1 MSGDWR
7 SCPDAGVHRH
17 RSGRTAGH
25 PLPLRRFALSREVLM
40 SGVVLDV
47 IGVVITWIAVAIGAW
62 FLGLYMVKVFKGER
76 TFMSPVLRPIERA
89 SYRLMGVKEDEEQ
102 TWVRYTVSVLIV
114 SVVSFL
120 FTYALLRLQGHL
132 PCNDFG
138 LNPMGFGPVAADLA
152 FNTAVSFT
160 TNTNWQNY
168 TGEQTMSYL
177 SQMVALVLHNF
188 LSAAVGVAMAVALFR
203 GISSRSIKTLGN
215 FYVDVTRA
223 TLYVLLPL
231 SVVIAFVL
239 LSQGVVQ
246 SVGPYVAA
254 HTIDGAQ
261 QVIAVGPFASQEAIK
276 DLGNNGGGPFN
287 ANSSHPFENPNGFTN
302 QFELFLELLIPFALC
317 VTFGKMVGSIRQGL
331 AIGAAMEILLASF
344 TFILIYA
351 EQSGNPAL
359 AAVGV
364 NQANT
369 ATQAGGNM
377 EGKEV
382 RFGPTYSAMFEAT
395 TTGTSTGSV
404 NSSHDS
410 FTPIGGLV
418 ALIQMQLGEVDP
430 GGIGAGIYFMLVF
443 AVLSVFIAG
452 LMVGRTPEYLGKKI
466 ESKEVR
472 LAALAV
478 LIVVASILGFTAL
491 SAVHPLGQAGLTTN
505 SAAHGFSEILYA
517 FSSATANNG
526 SALPGLLGNTVYYN
540 TTLASAMWIGRFLEV
555 IPILALAGALAGK
568 KVVPGSACTFATD
581 RPLFV
586 GLLIGVVLI
595 VGALT
600 FFPALTLGPILEQ
613 FQLAAGHL
621 H

>member
-1 MSGDWR
+1 
-7 SCPDAGVHRH
+7 
-17 RSGRTAGH
+17 
-25 PLPLRRFALSREVLM
+25 
-40 SGVVLDV
+40 VVLDI

-76 TFMSPVLRPIERA
+76 TFMSPVLRPVERG
-89 SYRLMGVKEDEEQ
+89 SYWLMGVKEDEEQ
-102 TWVRYTVSVLIV
+102 TWVRYTLGVLIV
-114 SVVSFL
+114 SAVSL
-120 FTYALLRLQGHL
+120 IFTYLLLRLQSKL
-132 PCNDFG
+132 PFNDFG
-138 LNPMGFGPVAADLA
+138 LNPMGFGPVAPDLA

-168 TGEQTMSYL
+168 TGESTMSYL
-177 SQMVALVLHNF
+177 SQMLALVIHNF
-188 LSAAVGVAMAVALFR
+188 LSAAVGIAMAVALFR
-203 GISSRSIKTLGN
+203 GISSRSLKTIGN
-215 FYVDVTRA
+215 FYVDITRA
-223 TLYVLLPL
+223 TLYILIPL
-231 SVVIAFVL
+231 SIVIAFIL

-246 SVGPYVAA
+246 SISSYPVA
-254 HTIDGAQ
+254 HTVAGAVQ
-261 QVIAVGPFASQEAIK
+261 NIAVGPFASQEAIK

-287 ANSSHPFENPNGFTN
+287 ANSAHPFENPNGFTN

-317 VTFGKMVGSIRQGL
+317 VTFGKMVGRIRQGL
-331 AIGAAMEILLASF
+331 AIGAAMGILLVSF
-344 TFILIYA
+344 TFISIAA
-351 EQSGNPAL
+351 ELQGNPAL
-359 AAVGV
+359 TNVGV

-369 ATQAGGNM
+369 STSAGGNM

-382 RFGPTYSAMFEAT
+382 RNGPVYSAMFEAT

-404 NSSHDS
+404 DSSHDS
-410 FTPIGGLV
+410 FTPIGGMV
-418 ALIQMQLGEVDP
+418 ALVQMQLGEIDP

-478 LIVVASILGFTAL
+478 LIDVLSILGFTAV
-491 SAVHPLGQAGLTTN
+491 SVVHPLGLASLTTN
-505 SAAHGFSEILYA
+505 TAAHGFSEILYQ

-526 SALPGLLGNTVYYN
+526 SAFAGLGSNTLYYN
-540 TTLASAMWIGRFLEV
+540 TTAASAMWIGRFLEV

-568 KVVPGSACTFATD
+568 KVVPASGGTFATD

-600 FFPALTLGPILEQ
+600 FFPALALGPILEQ
-613 FQLAAGHL
+613 LQLAAGHL

>member
-1 MSGDWR
+1 
-7 SCPDAGVHRH
+7 
-17 RSGRTAGH
+17 
-25 PLPLRRFALSREVLM
+25 LVLDLI
-40 SGVVLDV
+40 GVVL
-47 IGVVITWIAVAIGAW
+47 TWIAVAIGAW
-62 FLGLYMVKVFKGER
+62 FLGLYMVKVFNGDR
-76 TFMSPVLRPIERA
+76 TFMSPVLRPLERGG
-89 SYRLMGVKEDEEQ
+89 YWLMGVNEDQEQ
-102 TWVRYTVSVLIV
+102 SWVRYTVSVLIV
-114 SVVSFL
+114 TVVSFF
-120 FTYALLRLQGHL
+120 FTYLILRLQDKL
-132 PCNDFG
+132 P
-138 LNPMGFGPVAADLA
+138 LNPMGFGPVAPDLSL
-152 FNTAVSFT
+152 NTAISFT

-168 TGEQTMSYL
+168 TGETTMSYL
-177 SQMVALVLHNF
+177 SQMLALVIHNF
-188 LSAAVGVAMAVALFR
+188 LSAAVGIAMAVALFR
-203 GISSRSIKTLGN
+203 GISSRSLKTIGN
-215 FYVDVTRA
+215 FYVDATRA
-223 TLYVLLPL
+223 TLYILLPL
-231 SVVIAFVL
+231 SVVVAFILV
-239 LSQGVVQ
+239 SQGVVQ
-246 SVGPYVAA
+246 SISTYPVA
-254 HTIDGAQ
+254 HTVSGAVQ
-261 QVIAVGPFASQEAIK
+261 TIAVGPFASQEAIK

-287 ANSSHPFENPNGFTN
+287 ANSAHPFENPNGFTN

-317 VTFGKMVGSIRQGL
+317 VTFGKMVGRIRQGL
-331 AIGAAMEILLASF
+331 AIGAAMGVLLVSF
-344 TFILIYA
+344 TLISIYS
-351 EQSGNPAL
+351 EQAGNPAL
-359 AAVGV
+359 TAVGV

-404 NSSHDS
+404 DSSHDS
-410 FTPIGGLV
+410 FTPVGGLV

-478 LIVVASILGFTAL
+478 LIDVASILGFTAVSVVTPQGL
-491 SAVHPLGQAGLTTN
+491 AGPLNAG
-505 SAAHGFSEILYA
+505 AHGFSEILYA

-526 SALPGLLGNTVYYN
+526 SAFAGLTGNTIYYN

-568 KVVPGSACTFATD
+568 KVVPASAGTFATD

-586 GLLIGVVLI
+586 GLLIGVVVI

-600 FFPALTLGPILEQ
+600 FFPALALGPILEQ
-613 FQLAAGHL
+613 LQLAAGHL

>member
-1 MSGDWR
+1 
-7 SCPDAGVHRH
+7 
-17 RSGRTAGH
+17 
-25 PLPLRRFALSREVLM
+25 
-40 SGVVLDV
+40 
-47 IGVVITWIAVAIGAW
+47 
-62 FLGLYMVKVFKGER
+62 MVKVFKGER
-76 TFMSPVLRPIERA
+76 TFTSPVLRPIERG
-89 SYRLMGVKEDEEQ
+89 SYWLMGVKEDEEQ
-102 TWVRYTVSVLIV
+102 TWVRYTFGVLIV
-114 SVVSFL
+114 SAVSL
-120 FTYALLRLQGHL
+120 IFTYLLLRLQSKL
-132 PCNDFG
+132 PFNDFG
-138 LNPMGFGPVAADLA
+138 LNPMGFGPVAPDLA

-168 TGEQTMSYL
+168 TGETTMSYL
-177 SQMVALVLHNF
+177 SQMLGLVIHNF
-188 LSAAVGVAMAVALFR
+188 LSAAVGIAMAVALFR
-203 GISSRSIKTLGN
+203 GISSRSLKTLGN
-215 FYVDVTRA
+215 FYVDATRA
-223 TLYVLLPL
+223 TLYILLPL
-231 SVVIAFVL
+231 SIVAAFIL

-246 SVGPYVAA
+246 SIGPYVTA
-254 HTIDGAQ
+254 HTVQGAQ

-287 ANSSHPFENPNGFTN
+287 ANSAHPFENPNGFTN

-317 VTFGKMVGSIRQGL
+317 VTFGKMVGHIRQGL
-331 AIGAAMEILLASF
+331 AIGAAMGILLVGF
-344 TFILIYA
+344 TFTSIYF
-351 EQSGNPAL
+351 EQLGNPAL
-359 AAVGV
+359 TAVGV

-369 ATQAGGNM
+369 ATSAGGNM

-410 FTPIGGLV
+410 FTPIGGV
-418 ALIQMQLGEVDP
+418 AALIQMQLGEVDP

-478 LIVVASILGFTAL
+478 LIDVGSILGFTAL
-491 SAVHPLGQAGLTTN
+491 SVLTPAATANGGGPLN
-505 SAAHGFSEILYA
+505 PAAHGFSEILYA

-526 SALPGLLGNTVYYN
+526 SAFAGLTGNTVYWN

-568 KVVPGSACTFATD
+568 KVVPASGGTFATD
-581 RPLFV
+581 KPLFV

-600 FFPALTLGPILEQ
+600 FFPALALGPILEQ
-613 FQLAAGHL
+613 LQLAAGHL

>member
-1 MSGDWR
+1 M
-7 SCPDAGVHRH
+7 
-17 RSGRTAGH
+17 
-25 PLPLRRFALSREVLM
+25 
-40 SGVVLDV
+40 VLDI

-76 TFMSPVLRPIERA
+76 TFMSPVLRPLERGA
-89 SYRLMGVKEDEEQ
+89 YWLMGVKEDVEQ
-102 TWVRYTVSVLIV
+102 TWVRYTVSVLVV
-114 SVVSFL
+114 SVVSFV
-120 FTYALLRLQGHL
+120 FTYLLLRLQSRL
-132 PCNDFG
+132 PFNDFG
-138 LNPMGFGPVAADLA
+138 LNPMGFGPVAPDLSL
-152 FNTAVSFT
+152 NTAISFT

-168 TGEQTMSYL
+168 TGETTMSYL
-177 SQMVALVLHNF
+177 SQMLALVIHNF
-188 LSAAVGVAMAVALFR
+188 LSAAVGIAMAVALFR
-203 GISSRSIKTLGN
+203 GISSRSLKTIGN

-223 TLYVLLPL
+223 TLYILLPI
-231 SVVIAFVL
+231 SIVVAFIFV
-239 LSQGVVQ
+239 SQGVVQ
-246 SVGPYVAA
+246 SISSYPVA
-254 HTIDGAQ
+254 HTVQGAVQ
-261 QVIAVGPFASQEAIK
+261 TIAVGPFASQEAIK

-287 ANSSHPFENPNGFTN
+287 ANSAHPFENPNGFTN
-302 QFELFLELLIPFALC
+302 QFTLFLELLIPFALC
-317 VTFGKMVGSIRQGL
+317 VTFGKMVGHIRQGI
-331 AIGAAMEILLASF
+331 AIAAAMGILLVAF
-344 TFILIYA
+344 TFISISA
-351 EQSGNPAL
+351 EQQGNPAL
-359 AAVGV
+359 SAVGV

-369 ATQAGGNM
+369 STQAGGNM

-382 RFGPTYSAMFEAT
+382 RFGPVYSAMFEAT

-404 NSSHDS
+404 DSSHDS

-478 LIVVASILGFTAL
+478 LIDVGSILGFTAVSVVIPQGL
-491 SAVHPLGQAGLTTN
+491 AGPLNAG
-505 SAAHGFSEILYA
+505 AHGFSEILYA

-526 SALPGLLGNTVYYN
+526 SAFAGLTGNTIYYN

-568 KVVPGSACTFATD
+568 KVVPASSGTFATD

-600 FFPALTLGPILEQ
+600 FFPALALGPILEQ
-613 FQLAAGHL
+613 LQLAAGHL

>member
-1 MSGDWR
+1 M
-7 SCPDAGVHRH
+7 
-17 RSGRTAGH
+17 
-25 PLPLRRFALSREVLM
+25 
-40 SGVVLDV
+40 
-47 IGVVITWIAVAIGAW
+47 AVAIGAW

-76 TFMSPVLRPIERA
+76 TFMSPVLRPLERGA
-89 SYRLMGVKEDEEQ
+89 YWLMGVGEDEEQ
-102 TWVRYTVSVLIV
+102 TWIRYTVSVLMV
-114 SVVSFL
+114 SAVSFV
-120 FTYALLRLQGHL
+120 FTYALLRLQSHL
-132 PCNDFG
+132 PFNDFG

-168 TGEQTMSYL
+168 TGETTMSYL
-177 SQMVALVLHNF
+177 SQMVALVIHNF
-188 LSAAVGVAMAVALFR
+188 LSAAVGISMAVALFR
-203 GISSRSIKTLGN
+203 GISSRSLKTLGN
-215 FYVDVTRA
+215 AYVDITRA
-223 TLYVLLPL
+223 TLYILLPA
-231 SVVIAFVL
+231 SIAVAFIL

-246 SVGPYVAA
+246 SISSYPVA
-254 HTIDGAQ
+254 HTVSGAAQ
-261 QVIAVGPFASQEAIK
+261 TIAVGPFASQEAIK

-287 ANSSHPFENPNGFTN
+287 ANSAHPFENPNGFTN
-302 QFELFLELLIPFALC
+302 QFELFLELLIPFALV
-317 VTFGKMVGSIRQGL
+317 VTFGKMVGRMRQGL
-331 AIGAAMEILLASF
+331 AIGAAMGLLLVAF
-344 TFILIYA
+344 TFISISA
-351 EQSGNPAL
+351 EQQGNPAL
-359 AAVGV
+359 TAIGV
-364 NQANT
+364 NQSNT
-369 ATQAGGNM
+369 STQAGGNM

-443 AVLSVFIAG
+443 VVLSVFIAG

-478 LIVVASILGFTAL
+478 LIDVASILGFTAI
-491 SAVHPLGQAGLTTN
+491 SVVHPLGLAGLTTN
-505 SAAHGFSEILYA
+505 TGAHGFSEILYA

-526 SALPGLLGNTVYYN
+526 SAFAGLSGNTLYYN
-540 TTLASAMWIGRFLEV
+540 TTLATAMWIGRFLEV

-568 KVVPGSACTFATD
+568 KVVPASAGTFATD

-586 GLLIGVVLI
+586 GLLIGVVVI

-600 FFPALTLGPILEQ
+600 FFPALALGPILEQ
-613 FQLAAGHL
+613 LQLAAGHL

>member
-1 MSGDWR
+1 MI
-7 SCPDAGVHRH
+7 
-17 RSGRTAGH
+17 
-25 PLPLRRFALSREVLM
+25 
-40 SGVVLDV
+40 LDI
-47 IGVVITWIAVAIGAW
+47 IGVVVTWIAVAIGAW
-62 FLGLYMVKVFKGER
+62 FLGLYMVKVFNGER
-76 TFMSPVLRPIERA
+76 TFMSPVLRPLERGG
-89 SYRLMGVKEDEEQ
+89 YWLMGVKEDQEQ
-102 TWVRYTVSVLIV
+102 SWVRYTVSVLIV
-114 SVVSFL
+114 SVVTFV
-120 FTYALLRLQGHL
+120 FTYLILRLQDKL
-132 PCNDFG
+132 P
-138 LNPMGFGPVAADLA
+138 LNPMGFGPVAPDLSL
-152 FNTAVSFT
+152 NTAISFT

-168 TGEQTMSYL
+168 TGETTMSYL
-177 SQMVALVLHNF
+177 SQMLALVIHNF
-188 LSAAVGVAMAVALFR
+188 LSAAVGIAMAVALFR
-203 GISSRSIKTLGN
+203 GISNRSLKTIGN

-223 TLYVLLPL
+223 TLYILLPL
-231 SVVIAFVL
+231 SVVVAFVL
-239 LSQGVVQ
+239 VSQGVVQ
-246 SVGPYVAA
+246 SISTYPVA
-254 HTIDGAQ
+254 HTVSGAVQ
-261 QVIAVGPFASQEAIK
+261 TIAVGPFASQEAIK

-287 ANSSHPFENPNGFTN
+287 ANSAHPFENPNGFTN
-302 QFELFLELLIPFALC
+302 QFELFLELLIPFALV
-317 VTFGKMVGSIRQGL
+317 VTFGKMVGRIRQGL
-331 AIGAAMEILLASF
+331 AIGAAMGILLVSF
-344 TFILIYA
+344 TFISIFS
-351 EQSGNPAL
+351 EQAGNPAL
-359 AAVGV
+359 TAVGV

-404 NSSHDS
+404 DSSHDS

-478 LIVVASILGFTAL
+478 LIDVASILGFTAVSVVYPQGL
-491 SAVHPLGQAGLTTN
+491 AGPLNAG
-505 SAAHGFSEILYA
+505 AHGFSEILYA

-526 SALPGLLGNTVYYN
+526 SAFAGLTGNTIYYN

-568 KVVPGSACTFATD
+568 KVVPASAGTFATD

-600 FFPALTLGPILEQ
+600 FFPALALGPILEQ
-613 FQLAAGHL
+613 LQLAAGHL

>member
-1 MSGDWR
+1 
-7 SCPDAGVHRH
+7 
-17 RSGRTAGH
+17 
-25 PLPLRRFALSREVLM
+25 
-40 SGVVLDV
+40 VVLDI
-47 IGVVITWIAVAIGAW
+47 IGVVVTWIAVAIGAW
-62 FLGLYMVKVFKGER
+62 FLGHYMVKVFKGER
-76 TFMSPVLRPIERA
+76 TFMSPVLRPLERGA
-89 SYRLMGVKEDEEQ
+89 YWLMGVKEDDEQ
-102 TWVRYTVSVLIV
+102 SWIRYTVSVLIV
-114 SVVSFL
+114 SAVSFL
-120 FTYALLRLQGHL
+120 FTYLLLRLQGHL
-132 PCNDFG
+132 PFNDFG
-138 LNPMGFGPVAADLA
+138 LNPMGFGPVAPDLSL
-152 FNTAVSFT
+152 NTAISFT

-168 TGEQTMSYL
+168 TGETTMSYL
-177 SQMVALVLHNF
+177 SQMVALVIHNF
-188 LSAAVGVAMAVALFR
+188 LSAAVGIAMAVALFR
-203 GISSRSIKTLGN
+203 GISSRTLKTLGN
-215 FYVDVTRA
+215 AYVDITRA
-223 TLYVLLPL
+223 TLYILLPA
-231 SVVIAFVL
+231 SIVIAFIL

-246 SVGPYVAA
+246 SISSYPVA
-254 HTIDGAQ
+254 HTVSGAVQ
-261 QVIAVGPFASQEAIK
+261 TIAVGPFASQEAIK

-287 ANSSHPFENPNGFTN
+287 ANSAHPFENPNGFTS

-317 VTFGKMVGSIRQGL
+317 VTFGKMVGRMRQGL
-331 AIGAAMEILLASF
+331 AIGAAMGILLVAF
-344 TFILIYA
+344 TFISISA
-351 EQSGNPAL
+351 EQQGNPAL
-359 AAVGV
+359 TAIGV

-369 ATQAGGNM
+369 STQAGGNM

-443 AVLSVFIAG
+443 VVLSVFIAG

-478 LIVVASILGFTAL
+478 LIDVASILGFTAV
-491 SAVHPLGQAGLTTN
+491 SVVHPLGLAGLTTN
-505 SAAHGFSEILYA
+505 TGAHGFSEILYQ

-526 SALPGLLGNTVYYN
+526 SAFAGLSGNNLYYN
-540 TTLASAMWIGRFLEV
+540 TTGASAMWIGRFLEV

-568 KVVPGSACTFATD
+568 KVVPASAGTFATD

-600 FFPALTLGPILEQ
+600 FFPALALGPILEQ
-613 FQLAAGHL
+613 LQLAAGHL

>member
-1 MSGDWR
+1 
-7 SCPDAGVHRH
+7 
-17 RSGRTAGH
+17 
-25 PLPLRRFALSREVLM
+25 
-40 SGVVLDV
+40 VVLDI

-76 TFMSPVLRPIERA
+76 TFMSPVLRPIERGG
-89 SYRLMGVKEDEEQ
+89 YWLMGVKEDEEQ
-102 TWVRYTVSVLIV
+102 TWIRYTVSVLIV
-114 SVVSFL
+114 SVVSFV
-120 FTYALLRLQGHL
+120 FTYLLLRLQSKL
-132 PCNDFG
+132 PFNDFG
-138 LNPMGFGPVAADLA
+138 LNPMGFGPVAPDLSL
-152 FNTAVSFT
+152 NTAISFT

-168 TGEQTMSYL
+168 TGETTMSYL
-177 SQMVALVLHNF
+177 SQMLALVIHNF
-188 LSAAVGVAMAVALFR
+188 LSAAVGIAMAVALFR
-203 GISSRSIKTLGN
+203 GISSRSLKTIGN

-223 TLYVLLPL
+223 TLYILLPI
-231 SVVIAFVL
+231 SIVVAFIFV
-239 LSQGVVQ
+239 SQGVVQ
-246 SVGPYVAA
+246 SISSYPVA
-254 HTIDGAQ
+254 HTVQGAVQ
-261 QVIAVGPFASQEAIK
+261 TIAVGPFASQEAIK

-287 ANSSHPFENPNGFTN
+287 ANSAHPFENPNGFTN
-302 QFELFLELLIPFALC
+302 QFTLFLELLIPFALC
-317 VTFGKMVGSIRQGL
+317 VTFGKMVGHIRQGL
-331 AIGAAMEILLASF
+331 AIAAAMGILLVAF
-344 TFILIYA
+344 TFISISA
-351 EQSGNPAL
+351 EQQGNPAL
-359 AAVGV
+359 SAVGV
-364 NQANT
+364 NQTNT
-369 ATQAGGNM
+369 STQAGGNM

-382 RFGPTYSAMFEAT
+382 RFGPIYSAMFEAT

-404 NSSHDS
+404 DSSHDS

-478 LIVVASILGFTAL
+478 LIDVGSILGFTAVSVVIPQGL
-491 SAVHPLGQAGLTTN
+491 AGPLNAG
-505 SAAHGFSEILYA
+505 AHGFSEILYA

-526 SALPGLLGNTVYYN
+526 SAFAGLTGNTIYYN

-568 KVVPGSACTFATD
+568 KVVPASSGTFATD

-600 FFPALTLGPILEQ
+600 FFPALALGPILEQ
-613 FQLAAGHL
+613 LQLAAGHL

>member
-1 MSGDWR
+1 
-7 SCPDAGVHRH
+7 
-17 RSGRTAGH
+17 
-25 PLPLRRFALSREVLM
+25 
-40 SGVVLDV
+40 VVLDI

-76 TFMSPVLRPIERA
+76 TFMSPVLRPLERGA
-89 SYRLMGVKEDEEQ
+89 YWLMGVKEDVEQ

-114 SVVSFL
+114 SVVSFV
-120 FTYALLRLQGHL
+120 FTYLLLRLQSKL
-132 PCNDFG
+132 PFNDFG
-138 LNPMGFGPVAADLA
+138 LNPMGFGPVAPDLSL
-152 FNTAVSFT
+152 NTAISFT

-168 TGEQTMSYL
+168 TGETTMSYL
-177 SQMVALVLHNF
+177 SQMLALVIHNF
-188 LSAAVGVAMAVALFR
+188 LSAAAGIAMAVALFR
-203 GISSRSIKTLGN
+203 GISSRSLRTIGN

-223 TLYVLLPL
+223 TLYILLPI
-231 SVVIAFVL
+231 SIVVAFIFV
-239 LSQGVVQ
+239 SQGVVQ
-246 SVGPYVAA
+246 SISSYPVA
-254 HTIDGAQ
+254 HTVQGAVQ
-261 QVIAVGPFASQEAIK
+261 TIAVGPFASQEAIK

-287 ANSSHPFENPNGFTN
+287 ANSAHPFENPNGFTN
-302 QFELFLELLIPFALC
+302 QFTLFLELLIPFALC
-317 VTFGKMVGSIRQGL
+317 VTFGKMVGHIRQGL
-331 AIGAAMEILLASF
+331 AIAAAMGILLVAF
-344 TFILIYA
+344 TFISISA
-351 EQSGNPAL
+351 EQQGNPAL
-359 AAVGV
+359 SAVGV
-364 NQANT
+364 NQTNT
-369 ATQAGGNM
+369 STQAGGNM

-382 RFGPTYSAMFEAT
+382 RFGPIYSAMFEAT

-404 NSSHDS
+404 DSSHDS

-478 LIVVASILGFTAL
+478 LIDVGSILGFTAVSVVIPQGL
-491 SAVHPLGQAGLTTN
+491 AGPLNAG
-505 SAAHGFSEILYA
+505 AHGFSEILYA

-526 SALPGLLGNTVYYN
+526 SAFAGLTGNTIYYN

-568 KVVPGSACTFATD
+568 KVVPASSGTFATD

-600 FFPALTLGPILEQ
+600 FFPALALGPILEQ
-613 FQLAAGHL
+613 LQLAAGHL

>member
-1 MSGDWR
+1 M
-7 SCPDAGVHRH
+7 
-17 RSGRTAGH
+17 
-25 PLPLRRFALSREVLM
+25 
-40 SGVVLDV
+40 VLDI

-76 TFMSPVLRPIERA
+76 TFMSPVLRPLERGG
-89 SYRLMGVKEDEEQ
+89 YWLMGVKEDEEQ
-102 TWVRYTVSVLIV
+102 TWIRYAVSVLIV
-114 SVVSFL
+114 SVVSFV
-120 FTYALLRLQGHL
+120 FTYLLLRLQSKL
-132 PCNDFG
+132 PFNDFG
-138 LNPMGFGPVAADLA
+138 LNPMGFGPVAPDLSL
-152 FNTAVSFT
+152 NTAISFT

-168 TGEQTMSYL
+168 TGETTMSYL
-177 SQMVALVLHNF
+177 SQMLALVIHNF
-188 LSAAVGVAMAVALFR
+188 LSAAVGIAMAVALFR
-203 GISSRSIKTLGN
+203 GISSRSLKTIGN
-215 FYVDVTRA
+215 FYVDITRA
-223 TLYVLLPL
+223 TLYILLPL
-231 SVVIAFVL
+231 SVVVAFVL
-239 LSQGVVQ
+239 VSQGVVQ
-246 SVGPYVAA
+246 SISTYPVA
-254 HTIDGAQ
+254 HTVSGALQ
-261 QVIAVGPFASQEAIK
+261 NIAVGPFASQEAIK

-287 ANSSHPFENPNGFTN
+287 ANSAHPFENPNGFTN

-317 VTFGKMVGSIRQGL
+317 VTFGKMVGRIRQGL
-331 AIGAAMEILLASF
+331 AIAAAMGILLVAF
-344 TFILIYA
+344 TFISISA
-351 EQSGNPAL
+351 EQQGNPAL

-369 ATQAGGNM
+369 STQAGGNM

-404 NSSHDS
+404 NSGHDS

-478 LIVVASILGFTAL
+478 LIDVGSILGFTAVSVVIPQGL
-491 SAVHPLGQAGLTTN
+491 AGPLN
-505 SAAHGFSEILYA
+505 SGAHGFSEILYA

-526 SALPGLLGNTVYYN
+526 SAFAGLTGNTIYYN

-568 KVVPGSACTFATD
+568 KVVPASAGTFATD

-600 FFPALTLGPILEQ
+600 FFPALALGPILEQ
-613 FQLAAGHL
+613 LQLAAGHL

>member
-1 MSGDWR
+1 
-7 SCPDAGVHRH
+7 V
-17 RSGRTAGH
+17 T
-25 PLPLRRFALSREVLM
+25 
-40 SGVVLDV
+40 LDI
-47 IGVVITWIAVAIGAW
+47 IGVVVTWIAVAIGAW

-76 TFMSPVLRPIERA
+76 TFMSPVLRPLERGA
-89 SYRLMGVKEDEEQ
+89 YLLMGVKEDEEQ
-102 TWVRYTVSVLIV
+102 TWIRYTVSVLVV
-114 SVVSFL
+114 SVVSFV
-120 FTYALLRLQGHL
+120 FTYLLLRLQGRL
-132 PCNDFG
+132 PFNDFG
-138 LNPMGFGPVAADLA
+138 LNPMGYGPVAPDLTL
-152 FNTAVSFT
+152 NTAISFT

-168 TGEQTMSYL
+168 TGETTMSYL
-177 SQMVALVLHNF
+177 SQMLALVIHNF
-188 LSAAVGVAMAVALFR
+188 LSAAVGIAMAVALFR
-203 GISSRSIKTLGN
+203 GISSRSLKTLGN
-215 FYVDVTRA
+215 FYADITRA
-223 TLYVLLPL
+223 TLYILLPL
-231 SVVIAFVL
+231 SVVIAIVL
-239 LSQGVVQ
+239 VSQGVVQ
-246 SVGPYVAA
+246 SISSYPVV
-254 HTIDGAQ
+254 HTVQGAVQ
-261 QVIAVGPFASQEAIK
+261 TIAVGPFASQEAIK

-287 ANSSHPFENPNGFTN
+287 ANSAHPFENPNGFTN

-331 AIGAAMEILLASF
+331 AIAAAMGILLVAF
-344 TFILIYA
+344 TFISISA
-351 EQSGNPAL
+351 EQQGNPAL
-359 AAVGV
+359 AAIGV

-369 ATQAGGNM
+369 STQAGGNM

-382 RFGPTYSAMFEAT
+382 RFGPVYSAMFEAT

-404 NSSHDS
+404 DSSHDS
-410 FTPIGGLV
+410 STPIGGLV

-478 LIVVASILGFTAL
+478 LIDVGSILGFTAVSVVVPQGL
-491 SAVHPLGQAGLTTN
+491 AGPLNAG
-505 SAAHGFSEILYA
+505 AHGFSEILYA

-526 SALPGLLGNTVYYN
+526 SAFAGLTGNTIYYN

-568 KVVPGSACTFATD
+568 KVVPASSGTFATD

-600 FFPALTLGPILEQ
+600 FFPALALGPILEQ
-613 FQLAAGHL
+613 LQLAAGHL

>member
-1 MSGDWR
+1 M
-7 SCPDAGVHRH
+7 
-17 RSGRTAGH
+17 
-25 PLPLRRFALSREVLM
+25 
-40 SGVVLDV
+40 VLDI

-62 FLGLYMVKVFKGER
+62 FLGLYMVKVFKGDR
-76 TFMSPVLRPIERA
+76 TFMSPVLRPIERG
-89 SYRLMGVKEDEEQ
+89 SYWLMGVKEDEEQ
-102 TWVRYTVSVLIV
+102 TWIRYTVAVLIV
-114 SVVSFL
+114 SAVSFL
-120 FTYALLRLQGHL
+120 FTYLILRFQDKL
-132 PCNDFG
+132 PF
-138 LNPMGFGPVAADLA
+138 NPMGFGPVAPDLA
-152 FNTAVSFT
+152 LNTAISFT

-168 TGEQTMSYL
+168 TGETTMSYL
-177 SQMVALVLHNF
+177 SQMLALVIHNF
-188 LSAAVGVAMAVALFR
+188 LSAAVGIAMAVALFR
-203 GISSRSIKTLGN
+203 GISSRQLKTLGN

-223 TLYVLLPL
+223 TLYILLPL
-231 SVVIAFVL
+231 SVVVAFIL

-246 SVGPYVAA
+246 SLSSYPVA
-254 HTIDGAQ
+254 HTIQGAAQ
-261 QVIAVGPFASQEAIK
+261 TIAVGPFASQEAIK

-317 VTFGKMVGSIRQGL
+317 VTFGKMVGAMRQGL
-331 AIGAAMEILLASF
+331 AIGAAMGILLVSF
-344 TFILIYA
+344 TFISIYS
-351 EQSGNPAL
+351 EQAGNPAL
-359 AAVGV
+359 TAVGV

-404 NSSHDS
+404 DSSHDS

-478 LIVVASILGFTAL
+478 LIDVASILGFTAVSVL
-491 SAVHPLGQAGLTTN
+491 VPQGLAGPLNAG
-505 SAAHGFSEILYA
+505 AHGFSEILYQ

-526 SALPGLLGNTVYYN
+526 SAFAGLTGNTLYYN
-540 TTLASAMWIGRFLEV
+540 TTGASAMWIGRFLEV

-568 KVVPGSACTFATD
+568 KVVPASAGTFATD

-600 FFPALTLGPILEQ
+600 FFPALALGPILEQ
-613 FQLAAGHL
+613 LQLAAGHL

>member
-1 MSGDWR
+1 
-7 SCPDAGVHRH
+7 
-17 RSGRTAGH
+17 
-25 PLPLRRFALSREVLM
+25 
-40 SGVVLDV
+40 VVLDI

-62 FLGLYMVKVFKGER
+62 FLGLYMVKVFRGDR
-76 TFMSPVLRPIERA
+76 TFMSPVLRPIERGG
-89 SYRLMGVKEDEEQ
+89 YWLMGVKEDEEQ

-114 SVVSFL
+114 SVVSFV
-120 FTYALLRLQGHL
+120 FTYLILRFQDRL
-132 PCNDFG
+132 P
-138 LNPMGFGPVAADLA
+138 LNPMGFGPVPPDLSL
-152 FNTAVSFT
+152 NTAISFT

-168 TGEQTMSYL
+168 TGETTMSYL
-177 SQMVALVLHNF
+177 SQMLALVIHNF
-188 LSAAVGVAMAVALFR
+188 LSAAVGISMAVALFR
-203 GISSRSIKTLGN
+203 GISSRSLKTIGN

-223 TLYVLLPL
+223 TLYILLPL
-231 SVVIAFVL
+231 SVVVAFILV
-239 LSQGVVQ
+239 SQGVVQ
-246 SVGPYVAA
+246 SVSTYPVA
-254 HTIDGAQ
+254 HTVSGAVQ
-261 QVIAVGPFASQEAIK
+261 TIAVGPFASQEAIK

-287 ANSSHPFENPNGFTN
+287 ANSAHPFENPNGFTN
-302 QFELFLELLIPFALC
+302 QFELFLELLIPFALV
-317 VTFGKMVGSIRQGL
+317 VTFGKMVGRIRQGL
-331 AIGAAMEILLASF
+331 AIGAAMGILLVSF
-344 TFILIYA
+344 TFISIFS
-351 EQSGNPAL
+351 EQAGNPAL
-359 AAVGV
+359 TAVGV

-478 LIVVASILGFTAL
+478 LIDVASILGFTAVSVVIPQGL
-491 SAVHPLGQAGLTTN
+491 AGPLN
-505 SAAHGFSEILYA
+505 SGAHGFSEILYG

-526 SALPGLLGNTVYYN
+526 SAFAGLTGNTVYYN

-555 IPILALAGALAGK
+555 IPILALAGAMAGK
-568 KVVPGSACTFATD
+568 KVVPASAGTFATD

-600 FFPALTLGPILEQ
+600 FFPALALGPILEQ
-613 FQLAAGHL
+613 LQLAAGHL